1 MPTKVFQPGHSGRP
15 QGTRNKLQGD
25 FLRDLS
31 EAWARDGA
39 DALKIM
45 IKEEPSN
52 FVRVVASLMP
62 KEFIL
67 ESVTSDLDDE
77 QIDELIAALRQR
89 MLEARSSPPL
99 IVSPDGVRDDEPRH

>member
-1 MPTKVFQPGHSGRP
+1 MPRNFPPGHSGRP
-15 QGTRNKLQGD
+15 PGMRNKLQGD
-25 FLRDLS
+25 FLRDLA
-31 EAWARDGA
+31 EAWELGGKA
-39 DALKIM
+39 ALAIM
-45 IKEEPSN
+45 VKEEPSN

-89 MLEARSSPPL
+89 MIEVRSSPTL
-99 IVSPDGVRDDEPRH
+99 IASSDGVRDDEPRH